1 MVAAN
6 LPSCPCS
13 AFKRAFGAVNH
24 RYMRHARRVYSSL
37 AQDHVIFSGIQP
49 TGVPH
54 LGNYLGALQQWT
66 RMQNEATSSA
76 KLLFSI
82 VDLHAV
88 TTRQN
93 ADQLRRW
100 KRETLATLLA
110 MGLNPDRSIIF
121 YQSEVWPLAM
131 ATALR
136 SNDD

>member
-1 MVAAN
+1 MIAGIS
-6 LPSCPCS
+6 PFCPCG
-13 AFKRAFGAVNH
+13 ALKRAFGDVK
-24 RYMRHARRVYSSL
+24 RQYMRHGRRVYSSL
-37 AQDHVIFSGIQP
+37 AGGHVIFSGIQP

-66 RMQNEATSSA
+66 RMQNEAPSST

-100 KRETLATLLA
+100 KRETFATLLA

-121 YQSEVWPLAM
+121 YQSEVWL
-131 ATALR
+131 
-136 SNDD
+136 